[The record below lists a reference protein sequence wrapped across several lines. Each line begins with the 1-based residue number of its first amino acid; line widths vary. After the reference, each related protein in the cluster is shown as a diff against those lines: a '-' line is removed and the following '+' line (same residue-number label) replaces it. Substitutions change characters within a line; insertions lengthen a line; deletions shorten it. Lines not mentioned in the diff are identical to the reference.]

1 MNLILFRYILKHY
14 AFIFF
19 AVLFSLAA
27 VIMLFDMV
35 ELLRRAAKIEN
46 VAFLDVLALAF
57 LKSPQMMHVIL
68 PFIILLSGIIFFL
81 KYSASLELTV
91 MRAIGFSVWNFMV
104 PVLSFVLLVGIFD
117 VTVFSPFSALTAKRY
132 ERLEERIGLTRSH
145 PFSWS
150 EKGLWLRDTQG
161 VQTLVLRASRVR
173 QENKDVMLDKLS
185 VFELDSTGQLI
196 RQIEAEKGLLLQNVL
211 TIPNAFIIDPIIE
224 DSYIKQVESLK
235 TNISLERILERFD
248 EPRTMSFWRFPR
260 FIKFLKESG
269 FSTTEHEMYFHELL
283 AYPIQLIAMILIA
296 AVFALPPTMRQGK
309 TLFRIILAILSGF
322 LLYLLGRFTNMAGL
336 TQNLPFMLAAWGPA
350 LISIPLCVSAL
361 LHLEDG

>member
-1 MNLILFRYILKHY
+1 MNLILFRYILKHF

-27 VIMLFDMV
+27 IVMLFDMV
-35 ELLRRAAKIEN
+35 ELLRIASKREN
-46 VAFLDVLALAF
+46 IAFLDVLALAF
-57 LKSPQMMHVIL
+57 LKSPQMMHIIL
-68 PFIILLSGIIFFL
+68 PFIVLLSGIIFFL

-104 PVLSFVLLVGIFD
+104 PILSFVLLVGIFD

-132 ERLEERIGLTRSH
+132 ERLEERIGFTHSH

-161 VQTLVLRASRVR
+161 IQTLVLRAARVR
-173 QENKDVMLDKLS
+173 QEKEDVILDNLS
-185 VFELDSTGQLI
+185 VFELDKSGMLV
-196 RQIEAEKGLLLQNVL
+196 RQIEADKGLLLKNVL

-224 DSYIKQVESLK
+224 DSYEKQVESLK

-269 FSTTEHEMYFHELL
+269 FSTMEHEMYFHELI
-283 AYPIQLIAMILIA
+283 AYPITLIAMIFIA
-296 AVFALPPTMRQGK
+296 AVFALPATMRQGK
-309 TLFRIILAILSGF
+309 IMIRIILAVLAGF
-322 LLYLLGRFTNMAGL
+322 MLYFLGRLSNVAGL
-336 TQNLPFMLAAWGPA
+336 SQNLPYMLAAWGPA
-350 LISIPLCVSAL
+350 LITIPLCISAL